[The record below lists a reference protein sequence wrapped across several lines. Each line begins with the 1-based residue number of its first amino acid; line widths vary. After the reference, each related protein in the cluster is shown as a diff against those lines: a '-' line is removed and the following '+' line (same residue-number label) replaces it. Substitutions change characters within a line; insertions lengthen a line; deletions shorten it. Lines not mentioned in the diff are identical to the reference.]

1 MSIPLR
7 ICSACNL
14 ILALIVLL
22 VQSMILNNYKNLQV
36 KTYSQYTAVGI
47 WTALL
52 LACNGTSMLLYL
64 KRKFLCK
71 PQQMYM
77 AGLFLCIATLL
88 AGIFTIGIAAGTFYG
103 LLSESPA
110 PQTAFGLSQLGY
122 SFCISSITD
131 EFTSLKVLEG
141 TLFGCGLASIFVN
154 SLSIMFLHL
163 EKLVSYEDT
172 VSPGLLSTR
181 NFNRY

>member
-14 ILALIVLL
+14 ILALIVLF
-22 VQSMILNNYKNLQV
+22 VQSMILSNYKNLQV

-52 LACNGTSMLLYL
+52 LACNGTSMLLCL

-77 AGLFLCIATLL
+77 AGIFLCIATLL

-110 PQTAFGLSQLGY
+110 PQTAFGWSQL
-122 SFCISSITD
+122 D
-131 EFTSLKVLEG
+131 EFKSLKVLEG

-163 EKLVSYEDT
+163 EKLVSYEET
-172 VSPGLLSTR
+172 VSSDLLSNR

>member
-22 VQSMILNNYKNLQV
+22 VQVFFSFLHKYIILPVSNRVLISQSMILSNYKNLQV

-52 LACNGTSMLLYL
+52 LACNGASMLLYL

-71 PQQMYM
+71 PQQMF
-77 AGLFLCIATLL
+77 ACFTQTFCFTTRKTKLSFLSL
-88 AGIFTIGIAAGTFYG
+88 
-103 LLSESPA
+103 
-110 PQTAFGLSQLGY
+110 
-122 SFCISSITD
+122 
-131 EFTSLKVLEG
+131 SLK
-141 TLFGCGLASIFVN
+141 
-154 SLSIMFLHL
+154 
-163 EKLVSYEDT
+163 
-172 VSPGLLSTR
+172 
-181 NFNRY
+181 

>member
-22 VQSMILNNYKNLQV
+22 SMILSNYKNLQV

-52 LACNGTSMLLYL
+52 LACNGASMLLYL

-77 AGLFLCIATLL
+77 VSLFLCIATLL

-110 PQTAFGLSQLGY
+110 PQSAFKLSQLGY
-122 SFCISSITD
+122 SFCISSKTD
-131 EFTSLKVLEG
+131 EFTSLKALEG

-163 EKLVSYEDT
+163 EKLMLREET
-172 VSPGLLSTR
+172 VSPGSLPTR

>member
-22 VQSMILNNYKNLQV
+22 VQSMILSNYKNLQV

-52 LACNGTSMLLYL
+52 LACNGASMLLYL

-71 PQQMYM
+71 PQQ
-77 AGLFLCIATLL
+77 I
-88 AGIFTIGIAAGTFYG
+88 IGTWLVFSSALQRSWPAF
-103 LLSESPA
+103 LLSALRLELS
-110 PQTAFGLSQLGY
+110 TAFYRNLRHLSRPSNCL
-122 SFCISSITD
+122 
-131 EFTSLKVLEG
+131 
-141 TLFGCGLASIFVN
+141 N
-154 SLSIMFLHL
+154 
-163 EKLVSYEDT
+163 
-172 VSPGLLSTR
+172 
-181 NFNRY
+181 

>member
-22 VQSMILNNYKNLQV
+22 VQSMILSNYKNLQV

-52 LACNGTSMLLYL
+52 LACNGASMLLYL

-77 AGLFLCIATLL
+77 VSLFLCIATLL

-110 PQTAFGLSQLGY
+110 PQSAFKLSQL
-122 SFCISSITD
+122 D
-131 EFTSLKVLEG
+131 EFTSLKALEG

-163 EKLVSYEDT
+163 EKLMLREET
-172 VSPGLLSTR
+172 VSPGSLPTR